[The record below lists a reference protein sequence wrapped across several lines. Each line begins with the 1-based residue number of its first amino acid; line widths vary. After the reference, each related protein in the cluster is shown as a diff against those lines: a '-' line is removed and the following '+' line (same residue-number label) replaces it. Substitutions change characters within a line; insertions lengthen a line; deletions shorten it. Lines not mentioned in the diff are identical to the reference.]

1 MEFDTLEIDNFRQ
14 YYGEQSVEFSQDDE
28 ENVTVIHGA
37 NGAGKSA
44 LRNSFLWLFYN
55 EVDLPQPEHIVNE
68 RAMAQANVGDAVRV
82 QVSLEFDHEDRHY
95 WTERWAEYEKQASDD
110 LDGQLVDEGAHVQY
124 MDVDGKTVTPEN
136 PNTSLERFIPERLS
150 HLFFFHGEEIDQL
163 SRQDN
168 QDKVRDAIRNL
179 MGLEILERS
188 IRHLE
193 WVQKNVFEEEME
205 EYGSDELAEYIAGR
219 DEKQEKLASKEE
231 RLDDLERSVAE
242 TEDEL
247 ASVED
252 RLRELEDTRELQQ
265 ERDQLEDREEALQDQ
280 IEDIN
285 DDIRET
291 CSENGYLVFSMPAVQ
306 KTAEALEQKREKGE
320 IPSEIKARFVEDR
333 LEMERCICGRDL
345 TEGTDPYQ
353 KVKNWKNKAGSNDL
367 DQAAT
372 NITSRLR
379 GIADARSELFD
390 KIQDDLSRRRERL
403 DEINEIAER
412 LDEISDQI
420 SEKAKEDVKE
430 LERRRGTLE
439 ERITNQE
446 QEIDRVENEIERIE
460 GQISDI
466 ESDIEDAR
474 EEEEKSKKAR
484 RRFLAAQRAREELE
498 EKFEAY
504 QDKVRE
510 QVDDTVKDIFDDII
524 SKNYWTEIGEDY
536 SLDVFK
542 EVGGRDELIST
553 VPTST
558 GERQVASLAFIG
570 ALTYLTREQYRSS
583 ENNVYFQGGVYPLV
597 MDAPFG
603 YLGTDYQRGVS
614 KKIPKLAD
622 QVVVLVTEP
631 QWEAEVKGNLERH
644 AGTQYYLEYHNP
656 EEEDDIEYEYT
667 EIRREV

>member
-1 MEFDTLEIDNFRQ
+1 MEFDTLELANFRQ
-14 YYGEQSVEFSQDDE
+14 YYDGQSVEFSQDDE

-44 LRNSFLWLFYN
+44 LRNTFRWLFYN
-55 EVDLPQPEHIVNE
+55 DVDLPQPDHVANE
-68 RAMAQANVGDAVRV
+68 RAMAQADVGDTIRV
-82 QVSLEFDHEDRHY
+82 EVKLEFDHDDRHY
-95 WTERWAEYEKQASDD
+95 WTERWAEYEKQASND
-110 LDGQLVDEGAHVQY
+110 LDGELVDEGAHVQY

-193 WVQKNVFEEEME
+193 WVQKNVFEKEME
-205 EYGSDELAEYIAGR
+205 EYGSDELAEYIAAR
-219 DEKQEKLASKEE
+219 DEKQEKLSSKEE
-231 RLDDLERSVAE
+231 RLLDLEESIEE
-242 TEDEL
+242 TENEL
-247 ASVED
+247 ASVEE
-252 RLRELEDTRELQQ
+252 RLRELEDTRELQE
-265 ERDQLEDREEALQDQ
+265 ERDELEEREEELREE
-280 IEDIN
+280 IEEINNDIQ
-285 DDIRET
+285 ET
-291 CSENGYLVFSMPAVQ
+291 CSESGYLVFSMPAVQ
-306 KTAEALEQKREKGE
+306 KTAEALEEKRDKGE

-333 LEMERCICGRDL
+333 LDMGLCICGRELVD
-345 TEGTDPYQ
+345 GTDPYDQ
-353 KVKNWKNKAGSNDL
+353 VKNWKTKAGTNDL

-379 GIADARSELFD
+379 GITEARSGLFD
-390 KIQDDLSRRRERL
+390 EIQDDLSRRRARL

-412 LDEISDQI
+412 LDDISDQI
-420 SEKAKEDVKE
+420 SEKTKEDIQE
-430 LERRRGTLE
+430 LERRRGQME
-439 ERITNQE
+439 ERITNLGQE
-446 QEIDRVENEIERIE
+446 KGRVENEVERIE
-460 GQISDI
+460 DQIAGI

-498 EKFEAY
+498 VKFEAY
-504 QDKVRE
+504 QDQVRE
-510 QVDDTVKDIFDDII
+510 QVDDTVKEIFDDII

-536 SLDVFK
+536 SLDVYK
-542 EVGGRDELIST
+542 EVGGRNELISS

-614 KKIPKLAD
+614 KKIPHLAD

-631 QWEAEVKGNLERH
+631 QWEAEVKHHLERH
-644 AGTQYYLEYHNP
+644 AGKQYYLEYHDP
-656 EEEDDIEYEYT
+656 EEEENIEYEYT
-667 EIRREV
+667 EIREEV

>member
-1 MEFDTLEIDNFRQ
+1 MEFDTLEVNNFRQ
-14 YYGEQSVEFSQDDE
+14 YYGEQSIAFSQDDD

-44 LRNSFLWLFYN
+44 LRNSFLWLFYD
-55 EVDLPQPEHIVNE
+55 EVDLPQPEHIANE
-68 RAMAQANVGDAVRV
+68 RAMAEAEVGETVRV
-82 QVSLEFDHEDRHY
+82 EVRLEFDHEERHY
-95 WTERWAEYEKQASDD
+95 WTERWAEYEKQTPDD
-110 LDGQLVDEGAHVQY
+110 LDGELVDEGAHVQY

-188 IRHLE
+188 IRHLD

-205 EYGSDELAEYIAGR
+205 EFGSDELTEYIAAR
-219 DEKQEKLASKEE
+219 DEKQEKLTSRKE
-231 RLDDLERSVAE
+231 RLADLERSIEE
-242 TEDEL
+242 TEGEL
-247 ASVED
+247 ASVEE
-252 RLRELEDTRELQQ
+252 RLRELEDTKELQE
-265 ERDQLEDREEALQDQ
+265 ERDELNEQEEQLRDE

-285 DDIRET
+285 DEIRET
-291 CSENGYLVFSMPAVQ
+291 CSKQGHLVFAMPAVQ
-306 KTAEALEQKREKGE
+306 KTAEALGAKREKGE
-320 IPSEIKARFVEDR
+320 IPSEIKERFVEDR

-345 TEGTDPYQ
+345 IEGSKPYQ
-353 KVKNWKNKAGSNDL
+353 NVKNWKNKAGSNEL

-379 GIADARSELFD
+379 GIATARSELFEE
-390 KIQDDLSRRRERL
+390 IQDDLTRRRNRL
-403 DEINEIAER
+403 DQINEIAER

-420 SEKAKEDVKE
+420 SDKAREDVKE

-439 ERITNQE
+439 ERISNLE
-446 QEIDRVENEIERIE
+446 HEKEKVENEIDDIKGKIAE
-460 GQISDI
+460 I
-466 ESDIEDAR
+466 ESDIEEAK
-474 EEEEKSKKAR
+474 EEEEKSRKAR

-498 EKFEAY
+498 DRFEAY
-504 QDKVRE
+504 QDQVRE
-510 QVDDTVKDIFDDII
+510 RVDETVKDIFDDII
-524 SKNYWTEIGEDY
+524 SKSYWTEIGEDY
-536 SLDVFK
+536 SLDVYK
-542 EVGGRDELIST
+542 EVGGRDELIAS

-603 YLGTDYQRGVS
+603 YLGTEYQRGVS
-614 KKIPKLAD
+614 QKIPILAD

-631 QWEAEVKGNLERH
+631 QWGAEVRNHLERK
-644 AGTQYYLEYHNP
+644 AGKQYYLEYHDP
-656 EEEDDIEYEYT
+656 EKEENIEYEYT

>member
-1 MEFDTLEIDNFRQ
+1 MEFDTLEIENFRQ
-14 YYGEQSVEFSQDDE
+14 YYGKQPVELSQDDD

-68 RAMAQANVGDAVRV
+68 RALAQADVGDIIRV
-82 QVSLEFDHEDRHY
+82 QVNLEFDHEERHY
-95 WTERWAEYEKQASDD
+95 WTERWVEYEKQASDD
-110 LDGQLVDEGAHVQY
+110 LDGELVDEGAHVQY
-124 MDVDGKTVTPEN
+124 MDMDGKTVTPEN

-163 SRQDN
+163 SRKDN

-188 IRHLE
+188 IRHLD
-193 WVQKNVFEEEME
+193 WVQKNVFEDEME
-205 EYGSDELAEYIAGR
+205 EFGSEELAEHLAAR
-219 DEKQEKLASKEE
+219 DEKQEKLASKED
-231 RLDDLERSVAE
+231 RLDDLEGTISE

-247 ASVED
+247 ASVEA

-265 ERDQLEDREEALQDQ
+265 ERDRLEEREEQLRDQ

-291 CSENGYLVFSMPAVQ
+291 CSENGYLAFSMPAVQ

-320 IPSEIKARFVEDR
+320 IPSEIKERFVKDR
-333 LEMERCICGRDL
+333 LEMEQCICGRDL
-345 TEGTDPYQ
+345 IEGTDPYQ
-353 KVKNWKNKAGSNDL
+353 RVKNWKNRAGSNDL

-379 GIADARSELFD
+379 GITDSRSELFD
-390 KIQDDLSRRRERL
+390 SIKEDLSRRRERL

-412 LDEISDQI
+412 LDDISDQI
-420 SEKAKEDVKE
+420 SEKAKENVQE

-439 ERITNQE
+439 ERITNKDQE
-446 QEIDRVENEIERIE
+446 KDRVNNEIERIE
-460 GQISDI
+460 EQISDI
-466 ESDIEDAR
+466 ESEIESAR

-504 QDKVRE
+504 QHQVRK
-510 QVDDTVKDIFDDII
+510 QVDETVKDIFSNII
-524 SKNYWTEIGEDY
+524 SKNYWTEISEDY
-536 SLDVFK
+536 SLDVYK

-614 KKIPKLAD
+614 QKIPTLTD
-622 QVVVLVTEP
+622 QVIVLVTEP
-631 QWEAEVKGNLERH
+631 QWEAEVKGHLERVS
-644 AGTQYYLEYHNP
+644 GTQYYLEYHDP
-656 EEEDDIEYEYT
+656 EEEEDIEYEYT